1 MPWGALALLMMQYVV
16 IPCSQVAN
24 VGRMFVFGHTLLY
37 VMLGEVA
44 TGHFVFVDVSRCER
58 ILPRSVEM
66 RYRCVEP

>member
-24 VGRMFVFGHTLLY
+24 VGRMFV
-37 VMLGEVA
+37 LGILCFTSCYGKWQ
-44 TGHFVFVDVSRCER
+44 TGHFVSVDVSRCER